1 MKKLIIALGL
11 LLASQALIA
20 QTEKPK
26 KKHEPAY
33 GDFVYV
39 SPGMDTLY
47 LSSESPIS
55 EMTRLA
61 WTSDPKWTGSNP
73 TIIMVSQSE
82 IDRRKTIKNK

>member
-1 MKKLIIALGL
+1 MKKLIIVVGL
-11 LLASQALIA
+11 LVTSQALIA
-20 QTEKPK
+20 QTAQTK

-61 WTSDPKWTGSNP
+61 WAADPKWTGTNP
-73 TIIMVSQSE
+73 TIVMISQSE
-82 IDRRKTIKNK
+82 IDRKKLIKNK